1 MELLLQPEASLPK
14 DISDGS
20 GVVTM
25 YYRPENKATFQYT
38 YVRSTEFNIAIA
50 ESDISQVQ
58 MARQIIRL
66 FFCFDCEWVQFSHD
80 GAKESED
87 PRFMIV
93 NNYDKLVTIDLS
105 KATSTRS
112 SLTVN
117 DITRS
122 LPAYESQAPLPIY
135 ENVKATVATQR
146 TASLSRSSSLF
157 RSSYWR

>member
-1 MELLLQPEASLPK
+1 MYIFDSKINKSSTPYELSQY
-14 DISDGS
+14 IRRG
-20 GVVTM
+20 
-25 YYRPENKATFQYT
+25 RITF
-38 YVRSTEFNIAIA
+38 A
-50 ESDISQVQ
+50 
-58 MARQIIRL
+58 
-66 FFCFDCEWVQFSHD
+66 CED

-146 TASLSRSSSLF
+146 TASL
-157 RSSYWR
+157 

>member
-50 ESDISQVQ
+50 ESDISQLSQ
-58 MARQIIRL
+58 YIRRGRIT
-66 FFCFDCEWVQFSHD
+66 FACED